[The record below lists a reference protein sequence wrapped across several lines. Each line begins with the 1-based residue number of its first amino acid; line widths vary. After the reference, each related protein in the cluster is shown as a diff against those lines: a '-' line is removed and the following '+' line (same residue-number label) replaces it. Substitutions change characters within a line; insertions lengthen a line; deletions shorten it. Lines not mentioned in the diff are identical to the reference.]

1 MANNFNVSDSVP
13 ATPSDT
19 VDETKAFTG
28 LIVMGTAGAI
38 KVGFSD
44 GTTRTYPAVLA
55 GVVLP
60 ISGDAV
66 RVYDTGTTAT
76 NIVLFV

>member
-1 MANNFNVSDSVP
+1 MGNNFNVSDSVP

-19 VDETKAFTG
+19 VDESNAFTG
-28 LIVMGTAGAI
+28 FIVMGSAGAV

-55 GVVLP
+55 GTLLP
-60 ISGDAV
+60 ITGSAV
-66 RVYDTGTTAT
+66 RIYVTGTTAT